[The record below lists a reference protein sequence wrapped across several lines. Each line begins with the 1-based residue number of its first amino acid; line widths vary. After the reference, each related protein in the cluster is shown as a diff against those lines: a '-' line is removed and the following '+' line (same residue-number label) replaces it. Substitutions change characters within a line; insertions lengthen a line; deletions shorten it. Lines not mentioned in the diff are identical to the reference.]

1 MNPGLL
7 QTFALSRYPDRT
19 AIIFQ
24 DQRFTFRELNARSN
38 KLGNALLSL
47 GLKKGQKVAVLMNN
61 CLELVESLSGIPKV
75 GLAIVPLNARQ
86 SGPEQAY
93 ILNDSEADALI
104 VGANLWPV
112 IESVLPEIPRL
123 KQIIV
128 VGGVRPDAYNY
139 KDLVEK
145 QSGNI
150 TGNRGR

>member
-24 DQRFTFRELNARSN
+24 DQRLTFRELNARSN

-47 GLKKGQKVAVLMNN
+47 GLKTGQKVAVLMNN
-61 CLELVESLSGIPKV
+61 CVELVESLSGIPKI

-86 SGPEQAY
+86 SGQEQAY

-104 VGANLWPV
+104 VGANLFPV
-112 IESVLPEIPRL
+112 IDPVFVRRPSSQTYHYR
-123 KQIIV
+123 
-128 VGGVRPDAYNY
+128 GGTERED
-139 KDLVEK
+139 
-145 QSGNI
+145 
-150 TGNRGR
+150 

>member
-19 AIIFQ
+19 AIVFQ
-24 DQRFTFRELNARSN
+24 DQRLTFRELNVRSN

-61 CLELVESLSGIPKV
+61 CLELVESLTGIPKI

-86 SGPEQAY
+86 SGQEQAY

-104 VGANLWPV
+104 VGANLFPV
-112 IESVLPEIPRL
+112 IDPVVTQRPSSPTDRL
-123 KQIIV
+123 
-128 VGGVRPDAYNY
+128 GG
-139 KDLVEK
+139 
-145 QSGNI
+145 
-150 TGNRGR
+150 GRKREA